1 MKFYKYN
8 HQIDPYV
15 KIINNKLT
23 SVFIS
28 FHKTTMFFKNGK
40 YHNNKNAAI
49 YYIDGIKEFRLNS
62 EYYGNHKSFTK
73 ESWRKSFKLQVFL

>member
-40 YHNNKNAAI
+40 YHNNKNTAFI
-49 YYIDGIKEFRLNS
+49 RYDGYKIFNLNGEF
-62 EYYGNHKSFTK
+62 YGYNTDFTK
-73 ESWRKSFKLQVFL
+73 ESWRRFVKLQAFL

>member
-1 MKFYKYN
+1 MKFY
-8 HQIDPYV
+8 IDKFNSPYI

-23 SVFIS
+23 SVFMS

-49 YYIDGIKEFRLNS
+49 YYIDGIKDFRLNGK
-62 EYYGNHKSFTK
+62 YYSNQNKFTK
-73 ESWRKSFKLQVFL
+73 KSWRRFVKLQAFL